1 MERKERRKAYL
12 VDITTDE
19 RGMYH
24 LMYLDKK
31 EVNLLKEISYLS
43 QRDKIGDLPYL
54 KLYKYDEV
62 TGEREEVEVM
72 RYGSEGK

>member
-12 VDITTDE
+12 VDITTDDG
-19 RGMYH
+19 GMYH

-43 QRDKIGDLPYL
+43 QRDKIGNLPYL

-62 TGEREEVEVM
+62 TKEREEVEVM
-72 RYGSEGK
+72 SNGSKSK

>member
-24 LMYLDKK
+24 LMYL
-31 EVNLLKEISYLS
+31 S

-62 TGEREEVEVM
+62 TGKEKKWR
-72 RYGSEGK
+72 